1 MEKKI
6 QFYVDMII
14 AARLA
19 ANPDYNPEKDSG
31 LIGDALELAIKDFY
45 GRPLVISKQ
54 GHSDIRIGSRN
65 YEIKNGG
72 GELGNEDGKLVKGS
86 GWAIYVPV
94 VLVDYPLSRQ
104 DGYVMTRQDF
114 IDSLDEAGAIRRKT
128 STSGQKKVT
137 IQTFW
142 NRKLNKPHGKLMFR
156 MIEAFESRDNE
167 ELCEFLMRTKRE
179 G

>member
-1 MEKKI
+1 MERKI

-14 AARLA
+14 EERLA
-19 ANPDYNPEKDSG
+19 ANSDYNPEKDSG
-31 LIGDALELAIKDFY
+31 LVGDALELAIKDFY

-54 GHSDIRIGSRN
+54 GHSDIRIGNRN

-142 NRKLNKPHGKLMFR
+142 NRKLNKPHGRLMFR